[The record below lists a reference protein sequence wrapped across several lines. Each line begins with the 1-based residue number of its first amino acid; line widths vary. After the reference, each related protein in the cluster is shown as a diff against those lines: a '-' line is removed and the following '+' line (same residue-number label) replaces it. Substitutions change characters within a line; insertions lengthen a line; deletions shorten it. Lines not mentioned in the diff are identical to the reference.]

1 MGAGQS
7 IKRYWLR
14 AAAAGALYGC
24 AFGAFEVGRLF
35 WGHGSQMPPLRN
47 VAVAAATVTAD
58 VVIFLA
64 AGLAVGFALFLAQ
77 TFSGFARRNAGVLLE
92 FSLWYL
98 YVAPT
103 VLLATREHFLVG
115 LARGAPSK
123 VIAYGGAALAAL
135 LLAGAAYLIKRLVFR
150 RWVRVAAVVGAGV
163 VLAMLF
169 VRPMVKAAARPA
181 FNGPDVVLI
190 SLDTVRTDHVG
201 CYGYDL
207 NTSPNVDAFARGAI
221 LYENAICVQPTT
233 NPSHA
238 SMFTG
243 LYPEEHGVT
252 SNFVPLRER
261 CGLLAEILSENG
273 YDAAAIIGGFPL
285 DRRLS
290 NLGRGFLIYDDYI
303 CGWSYFRH
311 TLAYSLLAVFNK
323 KIYGDHR
330 PAPVVTAEALRLLR
344 KERSRPLFLFVHY
357 FDPHAPYL
365 YHGRAEEFFRGA
377 GRPDFPGRWREFDRS
392 WRRYKAGTEPPP
404 CTPAVVALY
413 DDEIFYTDQA
423 LGELLARLE
432 ADTGSGRTLVILTS
446 DHGESF
452 GEHRKKYHGN
462 AVFDTETAVVLI
474 LKPPSG
480 RGDFGGGLRVRQQ
493 VEILSIANTAL
504 KFAGVPMAR
513 YEGKKSDLLSFDE
526 YDADGKIFGF
536 SQTGRKCDVAAGAAK
551 SREYAARTVDFKI
564 IYDVELDEYRLY
576 DVADDPGETEDLAA
590 ELGSERYGVALAALR
605 RHVVKGTRGKGAITV
620 KGDLAERL
628 RSLGYTD

>member
-1 MGAGQS
+1 V
-7 IKRYWLR
+7 
-14 AAAAGALYGC
+14 GALYGC

-47 VAVAAATVTAD
+47 VAVAAATVAGD
-58 VVIFLA
+58 VAVFLA
-64 AGLAVGFALFLAQ
+64 AALVVGFALFWAQ
-77 TFSGFARRNAGVLLE
+77 RFSAFARRNAGVLLE

-98 YVAPT
+98 YVAPA
-103 VLLATREHFLVG
+103 VLLATREQFLAG
-115 LARGAPSK
+115 MARGAPLK
-123 VIAYGGAALAAL
+123 VVLYGGAAAAAL
-135 LLAGAAYLIKRLVFR
+135 LLAGAVYLIKRLVFR
-150 RWVRVAAVVGAGV
+150 GWVRVAAVVGAGV
-163 VLAMLF
+163 VLAVFF
-169 VRPMVKAAARPA
+169 VRPMVVAAVRPA

-190 SLDTVRTDHVG
+190 SLDTVRRDHLG

-233 NPSHA
+233 NPSHT

-311 TLAYSLLAVFNK
+311 TLAYRILAVFNK

-330 PAPVVTAEALRLLR
+330 PAPVVTAEALKQLR
-344 KERSRPLFLFVHY
+344 RERSRPLFLFVHY

-365 YHGRAEEFFRGA
+365 YHGRAERFFRGA
-377 GRPDFPGRWREFDRS
+377 DRPDFPGRWREFN
-392 WRRYKAGTEPPP
+392 WLWHRYKAGTEPPP

-413 DDEIFYTDQA
+413 DDEIFYTDRA
-423 LGELLARLE
+423 VGELFNCLE
-432 ADTGSGRTLVILTS
+432 AAAGSGRTLVILTS

-504 KFAGVPMAR
+504 KFAGVPTAR
-513 YEGKKSDLLSFDE
+513 YEGKKADLPSFKED
-526 YDADGKIFGF
+526 DADGRIFGF
-536 SQTGRKCDVAAGAAK
+536 SQTGRKCDVAPGVAK
-551 SREYAARTVDFKI
+551 SREYAVRTVDFKI

-576 DVADDPGETEDLAA
+576 DVADDPAETEDLGA
-590 ELGSERYGVALAALR
+590 ELGSEKYAAALAALR
-605 RHVVKGTRGKGAITV
+605 SHVLKGKRGKGAVIV

-628 RSLGYTD
+628 RSLGYTN